1 MLTSAANSAPRQNAC
16 CCISTSKRFHLR
28 RGEACLAHF
37 FCCVA
42 PTRPD
47 CSSQS
52 GTGIPGFR
60 KSSSGLHA
68 RCEPSRNRR
77 ARRTR
82 RRSFRPRPSASP
94 QCAGVAYLHPI
105 QVCGSLLLVNRVMV
119 NVWLLSLVRRG
130 ELGPKKRK
138 RFLGCP
144 GMPRP
149 LSACGAGDAG
159 RRMRRP
165 YEGWAVVMRRD
176 DGAGGAESQRL
187 RICEASVFRSEL
199 AAPTARPVRCN
210 QHRGKLGRVGA
221 NAPPRREGICDSA
234 TPGDARLRDRAGSA
248 PRTPSIA
255 GPCGSRSPC
264 SGDRA

>member
-28 RGEACLAHF
+28 GASHCLAHF

-82 RRSFRPRPSASP
+82 RRSFPPRPPASP

-105 QVCGSLLLVNRVMV
+105 QVCGSLLLVNRVKV
-119 NVWLLSLVRRG
+119 NVWLPPCFAGTR
-130 ELGPKKRK
+130 
-138 RFLGCP
+138 
-144 GMPRP
+144 MPRP

-159 RRMRRP
+159 RRMHRP

-176 DGAGGAESQRL
+176 EGAGGAESQ
-187 RICEASVFRSEL
+187 
-199 AAPTARPVRCN
+199 
-210 QHRGKLGRVGA
+210 
-221 NAPPRREGICDSA
+221 D
-234 TPGDARLRDRAGSA
+234 
-248 PRTPSIA
+248 
-255 GPCGSRSPC
+255 
-264 SGDRA
+264 